1 MIFNSNKKD
10 INSHDVLADL
20 FEGKNVKQAM
30 KAAKSVSFDSEI
42 EKFLAE
48 ALICL
53 REITG
58 EKNPV
63 FCDRKI
69 NSKNGD
75 ILLNRAFDWFETA
88 RKSAKTGSDEEMSLV
103 REIMFSE
110 YVLNCFIMGAS
121 ENKGCCLYSIVDGIN
136 SRQQGDQQSFDD
148 SFFEKAFA
156 GAGDA
161 GVSEEILRAYREE
174 LRDATAVSNSQ
185 GAAEV
190 KTVTENQRGGK
201 DSSEAK
207 MIFEEDCFQNGNN
220 LSTAQNTTIAATDR
234 NNTEKDASD
243 KSAPQAEFKRIEYD
257 GGDVYEGETR
267 NGKRHGKGKY
277 TWSDGSFYDGEWKD
291 GKKDGNGK
299 QSHPDGS
306 CYDGGWKDDKMDGF
320 GVLVYSNQSRYEG
333 HWSEGNENGHGMLT
347 FANGNSYDGE
357 WKDGNENGHGIK
369 KYINVGVYDGEW
381 KDGDENGHG
390 IMKYINGDVYDGE
403 WKDGYENGH
412 GTMTFA
418 NGDSYDGDWVN
429 GEMNGNGIY
438 TYANGEKYK
447 VTCKEDEIIS
457 KEPFETPKTSST
469 VIRSNQKAKIEYK
482 QIRYDSGDVYE
493 GETQNGKRHGK
504 GKYTWADGDTYEGD
518 WKDGERCG
526 RGKVIQYGK
535 VPATGETYVK
545 RSYDGEWL
553 DSKEHGHGICVEGDF
568 GMYKN
573 DKVYEGEWVNGKRQG
588 RFVWYL
594 TNSKGGRY
602 MDFYEDG
609 NLIETCI
616 PYDESIKTIEDARRA
631 RALADGK
638 SSSTT
643 PVYTNSSPAAA
654 QDSADTAED
663 FEWEEFS
670 SVGELHEKILRPELF
685 CDPRDR
691 YLLNSCM
698 YLEPFVDEFHE
709 EFSGGDYAETK
720 EIIAEILGVK
730 SDELTESIERR
741 LDFIRG
747 FTEKEYL
754 LAAMYSLAY
763 DERTDLAP
771 YLANLAC
778 YLWTD
783 TRDGDYLDPLLDL
796 FRLSGEYDDDDS
808 TWLCAI
814 LRLQENGNID
824 DPLKPN
830 DDGSFDDQFAD
841 FDDVFGDLL
850 DQGYLPGADGKM
862 YLSDSDDN
870 GGDET
875 EESDTGDNVLLR
887 YQNGDSYRGAAV
899 GGVREGFGTYF
910 FADGGF
916 YRGCFH
922 ADNYEGYGML
932 DEGNGRVYKGLWKD
946 DKRCGYG
953 EQTLESGSKYFGW
966 WKDNVYH
973 GFGRFVFASGS
984 ENVGEFKNG
993 KENGIFLIKRDGEWY
1008 GYKWVDGEIIP
1019 SLDGA
1024 LITYNDGSGYVGQT
1038 VTENHRGLAVRI
1050 RQGYGEYRFPG
1061 NSRNG
1066 STNIYQGQFSQDVP
1080 YGTGIRVD
1088 TTGEKPVILASD
1100 DFRGDSIPDGK
1111 CRAVRLTGVDSYEY
1125 ALFYEGGYRDG
1136 GAFGSGMLYVVG
1148 DSENDHYRYRPY
1160 GLPIGS
1166 IVRCDHFDGGPTGA
1180 AIVTDEYGE
1189 MRYGRFV
1196 DGFWEPNK

>member
-1 MIFNSNKKD
+1 MLLKTAFRSWDNPRACVYRRRKGITDSGLS
-10 INSHDVLADL
+10 IAVQLVDL
-20 FEGKNVKQAM
+20 
-30 KAAKSVSFDSEI
+30 
-42 EKFLAE
+42 
-48 ALICL
+48 
-53 REITG
+53 
-58 EKNPV
+58 
-63 FCDRKI
+63 
-69 NSKNGD
+69 
-75 ILLNRAFDWFETA
+75 
-88 RKSAKTGSDEEMSLV
+88 KTGKYFKN
-103 REIMFSE
+103 R
-110 YVLNCFIMGAS
+110 
-121 ENKGCCLYSIVDGIN
+121 
-136 SRQQGDQQSFDD
+136 
-148 SFFEKAFA
+148 
-156 GAGDA
+156 
-161 GVSEEILRAYREE
+161 
-174 LRDATAVSNSQ
+174 
-185 GAAEV
+185 
-190 KTVTENQRGGK
+190 
-201 DSSEAK
+201 
-207 MIFEEDCFQNGNN
+207 
-220 LSTAQNTTIAATDR
+220 TTIAAADR
-234 NNTEKDASD
+234 NNKEKDASN
-243 KSAPQAEFKRIEYD
+243 KSEPQGEFKRIEIDGDLFEGYFLNGKKNGRGKYIWANGNVYD
-257 GGDVYEGETR
+257 GNWVD
-267 NGKRHGKGKY
+267 GKCTGKGRIS
-277 TWSDGSFYDGEWKD
+277 WSSGASFDGEWKD
-291 GKKDGNGK
+291 NQMSEGKYSFADGSVYEGSFKNGKYDGYGKRIYKDGEKYEG
-299 QSHPDGS
+299 QWH
-306 CYDGGWKDDKMDGF
+306 DDKK
-320 GVLVYSNQSRYEG
+320 
-333 HWSEGNENGHGMLT
+333 H
-347 FANGNSYDGE
+347 
-357 WKDGNENGHGIK
+357 
-369 KYINVGVYDGEW
+369 
-381 KDGDENGHG
+381 
-390 IMKYINGDVYDGE
+390 
-403 WKDGYENGH
+403 GH
-412 GTMTFA
+412 GT
-418 NGDSYDGDWVN
+418 
-429 GEMNGNGIY
+429 
-438 TYANGEKYK
+438 
-447 VTCKEDEIIS
+447 C
-457 KEPFETPKTSST
+457 
-469 VIRSNQKAKIEYK
+469 
-482 QIRYDSGDVYE
+482 
-493 GETQNGKRHGK
+493 
-504 GKYTWADGDTYEGD
+504 TWANGDTYEGD
-518 WKDGERCG
+518 WKDGKKHGRGTYTWADGTYYEGEFADGNFNGFGKKVYSSGDVYEGQWKDDKRTGHGTYTWTNGDTYEGDWKDGKRCG
-526 RGKVIQYGK
+526 VGRMVMYGK
-535 VPATGETYVK
+535 AGPDALNAGEVFIKY
-545 RSYDGEWL
+545 SYDGEWL
-553 DSKEHGHGICVEGDF
+553 DNREHGHGICREGNGTVA
-568 GMYKN
+568 GM
-573 DKVYEGEWVNGKRQG
+573 DKVYEGEWVNGKKCG
-588 RFVWYL
+588 RFVWHFLHRDGETGKSYI
-594 TNSKGGRY
+594 
-602 MDFYEDG
+602 DFYEDG

-616 PYDESIKTIEDARRA
+616 PYDESIKTVEDARRA

-670 SVGELHEKILRPELF
+670 SVGELHEKLLRPELF
-685 CDPRDR
+685 RDPLDR

-709 EFSGGDYAETK
+709 EFAGGDYAETK
-720 EIIAEILGVK
+720 EIIAEILGVE
-730 SDELTESIERR
+730 SGELTESIELRI
-741 LDFIRG
+741 DFIRG

-754 LAAMYSLAY
+754 LAAMYSLVY

-850 DQGYLPGADGKM
+850 DYGYLPGSDGKM

-899 GGVREGFGTYF
+899 GGVREGFGAYF
-910 FADGGF
+910 FAGGGF

-953 EQTLESGSKYFGW
+953 EQTFESGSKYFGW
-966 WKDNVYH
+966 WKDNVCH
-973 GFGRFVFASGS
+973 GFGRIVFASGS

-1008 GYKWVDGEIIP
+1008 GYKWIDGEITP

-1038 VTENHRGLAVRI
+1038 VTEHRRGLTVRI

-1066 STNIYQGQFSQDVP
+1066 STNIYLGQFSQDVP

-1088 TTGEKPVILASD
+1088 TTGEEPVILASD

-1180 AIVTDEYGE
+1180 AIVTDAYGE

>member
-1 MIFNSNKKD
+1 MKNIY
-10 INSHDVLADL
+10 L
-20 FEGKNVKQAM
+20 FSEIDSSIRETLGKNACEMIDTEPNSLGFVLTQEAC
-30 KAAKSVSFDSEI
+30 AEFYITREI
-42 EKFLAE
+42 EKD
-48 ALICL
+48 L
-53 REITG
+53 RGRITAVLDGLCSDAGVKFG
-58 EKNPV
+58 ESATVSIFASTVVPMPGILE
-63 FCDRKI
+63 KI
-69 NSKNGD
+69 NGVG
-75 ILLNRAFDWFETA
+75 LNESVLSTLP
-88 RKSAKTGSDEEMSLV
+88 DEAAQKAWALHLQLM
-103 REIMFSE
+103 
-110 YVLNCFIMGAS
+110 
-121 ENKGCCLYSIVDGIN
+121 
-136 SRQQGDQQSFDD
+136 
-148 SFFEKAFA
+148 KAFA
-156 GAGDA
+156 CELYVSSQHFTDLENEATGKY
-161 GVSEEILRAYREE
+161 GVDEIEKLSVEALRE
-174 LRDATAVSNSQ
+174 LCAAFKNVYAAQ
-185 GAAEV
+185 GV
-190 KTVTENQRGGK
+190 C
-201 DSSEAK
+201 S
-207 MIFEEDCFQNGNN
+207 
-220 LSTAQNTTIAATDR
+220 LSTDPYEQFFMLLKTAFRSWDNPRACWYRRTKGITDSGLSIAVQLVDLKTGKYFKNRTTIAAADR
-234 NNTEKDASD
+234 NNKEKDPSD
-243 KSAPQAEFKRIEYD
+243 KSAPQAEFKRLEIDGDLFEGYFINGKKNGRGKYIWANGNVYD
-257 GGDVYEGETR
+257 GNWVD
-267 NGKRHGKGKY
+267 GKCTGKGRIS
-277 TWSDGSFYDGEWKD
+277 WSSGASFDGEWKD
-291 GKKDGNGK
+291 NQMSEGKYSYADGSVYEGSFKNGK
-299 QSHPDGS
+299 
-306 CYDGGWKDDKMDGF
+306 YDGYGKRI
-320 GVLVYSNQSRYEG
+320 Y
-333 HWSEGNENGHGMLT
+333 
-347 FANGNSYDGE
+347 
-357 WKDGNENGHGIK
+357 
-369 KYINVGVYDGEW
+369 
-381 KDGDENGHG
+381 KDGDKYEGRWQSGSRNGKG
-390 IMKYINGDVYDGE
+390 VYTWADGDVYDGE
-403 WKDGYENGH
+403 WKD
-412 GTMTFA
+412 
-418 NGDSYDGDWVN
+418 D
-429 GEMNGNGIY
+429 
-438 TYANGEKYK
+438 K
-447 VTCKEDEIIS
+447 
-457 KEPFETPKTSST
+457 
-469 VIRSNQKAKIEYK
+469 
-482 QIRYDSGDVYE
+482 
-493 GETQNGKRHGK
+493 
-504 GKYTWADGDTYEGD
+504 
-518 WKDGERCG
+518 RCG
-526 RGKVIQYGK
+526 VGRMVMYGK
-535 VPATGETYVK
+535 AGPDALNAGEIFIKY
-545 RSYDGEWL
+545 SYDGEWL
-553 DSKEHGHGICVEGDF
+553 DNREHGHGICREGKGTVA
-568 GMYKN
+568 GM
-573 DKVYEGEWVNGKRQG
+573 DKVYEGEWVNGKKCG
-588 RFVWYL
+588 RFVWHFLHRDGETGKSYI
-594 TNSKGGRY
+594 
-602 MDFYEDG
+602 DFYEDG
-609 NLIETCI
+609 RAVETYI
-616 PYDESIKTIEDARRA
+616 PYDESIKTVEDARRA

-670 SVGELHEKILRPELF
+670 SVGELHEKLLRPELF
-685 CDPRDR
+685 RDPRDR

-709 EFSGGDYAETK
+709 EFAGGDYAETK
-720 EIIAEILGVK
+720 EIIAEILGVE
-730 SDELTESIERR
+730 SGELTENIELRI
-741 LDFIRG
+741 DFIRG

-754 LAAMYSLAY
+754 LAAMYSIVY

-783 TRDGDYLDPLLDL
+783 TGDSDYFDPLLDL

-850 DQGYLPGADGKM
+850 DKGYLPGSDGKM

-899 GGVREGFGTYF
+899 GGVREGFGAYF
-910 FADGGF
+910 FAGGGF

-922 ADNYEGYGML
+922 AENFEGYGML

-946 DKRCGYG
+946 NKRCGYG
-953 EQTLESGSKYFGW
+953 EQTFESGSKYFGW

-993 KENGIFLIKRDGEWY
+993 NENGIFLIKRDGEWY
-1008 GYKWVDGEIIP
+1008 GYKWVDGEITP

-1038 VTENHRGLAVRI
+1038 VTEHRRGLTVRI

-1088 TTGEKPVILASD
+1088 TTGEEPIILASD

-1111 CRAVRLTGVDSYEY
+1111 CRAVRLTGVDSYKY

-1136 GAFGSGMLYVVG
+1136 EAFGSGMLYVAG